1 MGHRV
6 AHPRQGST
14 VPLIDSTNNSRDSA
28 HSQPPGRQR
37 RITSLAPQGAPGPIA
52 TVENNISLWW
62 NKPIVLDTIG
72 RGNVI
77 AYNYVDQAIIMGT
90 RWQENALDGAHQ
102 TFSHFDLFEGNW
114 APNVGSDSTHGNAG
128 WMTFF
133 RDYTSGRNSFSYNI
147 GERQPGRPNQ
157 NLRAA
162 GVDAWNR
169 EHTFVG
175 NVFNT
180 VDVGQGLVYEATP
193 RAHSAGSP
201 VYRLGDNGGGA
212 GGVWDD
218 GTATSLVFRHGNWDN
233 VTGTVVG
240 IPLSRGAIF
249 PTPST

>member
-1 MGHRV
+1 LLHHADR
-6 AHPRQGST
+6 RERGS
-14 VPLIDSTNNSRDSA
+14 
-28 HSQPPGRQR
+28 GR
-37 RITSLAPQGAPGPIA
+37 SLAQKAGVHDGGQA
-52 TVENNISLWW
+52 VEEAVESASQQLALEVRQDSLWW

-72 RGNVI
+72 GENVI

-133 RDYTSGRNSFSYNI
+133 RNYTSGRNSFSYNI
-147 GERQPGRPNQ
+147 GESQPGRPNQ

-180 VDVGQGLVYEATP
+180 VDVGQVWSTRP
-193 RAHSAGSP
+193 RPERTRPG
-201 VYRLGDNGGGA
+201 RLSTA
-212 GGVWDD
+212 WETMAPAPAES
-218 GTATSLVFRHGNWDN
+218 GTTGQPHRWSFGT
-233 VTGTVVG
+233 VTGT
-240 IPLSRGAIF
+240 
-249 PTPST
+249 T